1 MVPLSFQPGPVTVCY
16 IQLPPQVGDVVL
28 EEGLQVALGTFLL
41 LEEVPFGFQKF
52 ILLFQEPHL
61 NPQGH
66 RKGN

>member
-61 NPQGH
+61 NP
-66 RKGN
+66 